1 MRLPVIEGII
11 RRRILAN
18 FSADPA
24 IVARMLPAP
33 LRPKLAGDRAVV
45 GICLIR
51 LEQIRPRHVPAALGI
66 SSENAAHRFA
76 VTWTDSEG
84 RAREG
89 VYIPRRDTDSM
100 MNHLAGGRL
109 FPGEHH
115 HAEFTVHDDGVA
127 IDLAMRA
134 KDGGA
139 SVSVQGACADGFT
152 SSLFPSLD
160 DASDFFRGGSLG
172 YSERKDGRCLDG
184 ITLHTEA
191 WKVTPMRIDRV
202 QSSFFEDTARFPEG
216 SAVFDCALL
225 MRDIP
230 HEWRSEADLI
240 VGEPGGRGEPPAARG
255 RSGDHP

>member
-1 MRLPVIEGII
+1 MKLPVLEGII

-18 FSADPA
+18 FSADPGV
-24 IVARMLPAP
+24 VARILPAP

-76 VTWTDSEG
+76 VTWTDAEG

-100 MNHLAGGRL
+100 MNHLAGER
-109 FPGEHH
+109 H

-134 KDGGA
+134 KDGKA
-139 SVSVQGACADGFT
+139 SVSVHGASTDGFT
-152 SSLFPSLD
+152 SSLFSSLD
-160 DASDFFRGGSLG
+160 D
-172 YSERKDGRCLDG
+172 
-184 ITLHTEA
+184 
-191 WKVTPMRIDRV
+191 
-202 QSSFFEDTARFPEG
+202 
-216 SAVFDCALL
+216 
-225 MRDIP
+225 
-230 HEWRSEADLI
+230 
-240 VGEPGGRGEPPAARG
+240 
-255 RSGDHP
+255 